1 MHRPRR
7 IFLTGFSGSGKSAV
21 AELVAAALGWRAL
34 DTDDIIEER
43 SGRSIPDIFARDGE
57 ARFRELEAEALREAA
72 GQADVVVATG
82 GGIVQSAANR
92 RLMADGGFVV
102 CLEGRPEVL
111 WQRLR
116 DAGGSA
122 TERPLLSGPDPLG
135 RIRALKARRQP
146 FYALADYTIHTDSL
160 DLPQV
165 AEEVV
170 QAWRRLSARA
180 ARDPDRLSS
189 EPAGAPAEGG
199 SASGGGAGEGACW
212 VNAESARYPVYVE
225 WGALARLGE
234 RLCNA
239 GLSGAAHIISDDHVW
254 HHYGEAALASLR
266 QAGFEADSYVVPAGE
281 ASKSLATASLLYEW
295 LASRRAE
302 RGHAVVALGGGMV
315 GDLAGF
321 TAATYLRGLPL
332 VHVPTSLLAMVDA
345 SIGGKVAVNL
355 SEAKNLVGAFY
366 QPRLVV
372 TDVSALTTL
381 PARELTSG
389 WAEVVK
395 QALIM
400 DPGLLST
407 LEARVADL
415 RRLEPE
421 VTEAVVRRNVE
432 LKAQVVSE
440 DERETTGRRTILNY
454 GHTVAHGLEAA
465 SEYEALLHGE
475 AVAVGMAA
483 AVEIGQ
489 RLGVTPPALAERQAA
504 VLASFGLPQA
514 APGIDPDRA
523 LAAMA
528 LDKKVSGRAV
538 RWVLLEDVGHPVLRD
553 DVPAT
558 LVRQAVRRACGVA
571 EKREGRRG

>member
-1 MHRPRR
+1 MQRPPR

-21 AELVAAALGWRAL
+21 AALVAAALGWRAL

-57 ARFRELEAEALREAA
+57 ARFRELEAEALRDPA
-72 GQADVVVATG
+72 GQVGVVVATG

-111 WQRLR
+111 WQRIR
-116 DAGGSA
+116 EAGGSA
-122 TERPLLSGPDPLG
+122 TERPLLAGPDPLG
-135 RIRALKARRQP
+135 RIRTLKAQRQP
-146 FYALADYTIHTDSL
+146 FYALADHTIHTDSL
-160 DLPQV
+160 DLSRV
-165 AEEVV
+165 AEEVLR
-170 QAWRRLSARA
+170 AWRRLSARV
-180 ARDPDRLSS
+180 ARDPDRLSG
-189 EPAGAPAEGG
+189 EPAGAA
-199 SASGGGAGEGACW
+199 AGEGAPTGRPACW

-234 RLCNA
+234 RLREA
-239 GLSGAAHIISDDHVW
+239 GLSGAAHVISDDRVW
-254 HHYGEAALASLR
+254 HHYGEAVVASLR
-266 QAGFEADSYVVPAGE
+266 GAGFEADSYVVPAGE
-281 ASKSLATASLLYEW
+281 ASKTLTTASHLYEW

-381 PARELTSG
+381 PAREITSG

-395 QALIM
+395 HALIM
-400 DPGLLST
+400 DPDLLST

-421 VTEAVVRRNVE
+421 VTTAVVRRNVE

-465 SEYEALLHGE
+465 SDYEALLHGE
-475 AVAVGMAA
+475 AVAVGMTAA
-483 AVEIGQ
+483 AEIGQ
-489 RLGVTPPALAERQAA
+489 RLGVTPPALAERQAV
-504 VLASFGLPQA
+504 VLASFGLPQEVA
-514 APGIDPDRA
+514 GIDPERA

-538 RWVLLEDVGHPVLRD
+538 RWVLLEDVGRPVLRD
-553 DVPAT
+553 DVPAA
-558 LVRQAVRRACGVA
+558 LVRQAVCRACGAA
-571 EKREGRRG
+571 EKRGGRRG

>member
-1 MHRPRR
+1 MERQRPRR

-21 AELVAAALGWRAL
+21 AARVAAALGWRAL

-72 GQADVVVATG
+72 RQTEVVVATG
-82 GGIVQSAANR
+82 GGIVQSTANR
-92 RLMADGGFVV
+92 RLMAGGGFVV
-102 CLEGRPEVL
+102 CLEGQPEVL
-111 WQRLR
+111 WRRLR

-122 TERPLLSGPDPLG
+122 TERPLLAGPDPLG
-135 RIRALKARRQP
+135 RIRALKAQRQP
-146 FYALADYTIHTDSL
+146 FYALADCTIHTDSL
-160 DLPQV
+160 NLSQV
-165 AEEVV
+165 AEDVV
-170 QAWRRLSARA
+170 HAWRRLSARA
-180 ARDPDRLSS
+180 ARDPDRLSG
-189 EPAGAPAEGG
+189 EPVGTP
-199 SASGGGAGEGACW
+199 AGEGAPTGRPACW
-212 VNAESARYPVYVE
+212 VDAESARYPVHVE
-225 WGALARLGE
+225 WGAMTRLGE
-234 RLCNA
+234 RLREA
-239 GLSGAAHIISDDHVW
+239 GLSGAAHVISDDHVW

-281 ASKSLATASLLYEW
+281 ASKSLTTASHLYEW

-389 WAEVVK
+389 WAEVAK
-395 QALIM
+395 HALIM
-400 DPGLLST
+400 DADLLST
-407 LEARVADL
+407 LETQVADL
-415 RRLEPE
+415 RRLEPG
-421 VTEAVVRRNVE
+421 VTAAVVRRNVE

-483 AVEIGQ
+483 AAEIGQ

-504 VLASFGLPQA
+504 VLASFGLPQE
-514 APGIDPDRA
+514 APGIDPERV
-523 LAAMA
+523 LAATA

-538 RWVLLEDVGHPVLRD
+538 RWVLLEDVGRPVLRD
-553 DVPAT
+553 DVPDA
-558 LVRQAVRRACGVA
+558 LVRQAVRRACGAA
-571 EKREGRRG
+571 EKRGGRRG

>member
-1 MHRPRR
+1 MATHRPPR
-7 IFLTGFSGSGKSAV
+7 IFLTGFSGTGKSAV
-21 AELVAAALGWRAL
+21 AALVAAALGWRAL

-43 SGRSIPDIFARDGE
+43 CGRSIPDIFARDGE
-57 ARFRELEAEALREAA
+57 ARFRELETDALREAA
-72 GQADVVVATG
+72 RQVDVVVATG

-92 RLMADGGFVV
+92 RLMGDGGFVV
-102 CLEGRPEVL
+102 CLEGRPDVL
-111 WQRLR
+111 WRRIR

-122 TERPLLSGPDPLG
+122 TERPLLAGADPLA
-135 RIRALKARRQP
+135 RIRALKRQRQP
-146 FYALADYTIHTDSL
+146 FYALADCTVHTDSL
-160 DLPQV
+160 TLPQV

-170 QAWRRLSARA
+170 RAWRRLSAQA
-180 ARDPDRLSS
+180 ARDPNRLSG
-189 EPAGAPAEGG
+189 EPAGGE
-199 SASGGGAGEGACW
+199 AGEDACW

-225 WGALARLGE
+225 WGALAHLGE
-234 RLCNA
+234 RLREA
-239 GLSGAAHIISDDHVW
+239 GLSGAAHVVSDDHVW
-254 HHYGEAALASLR
+254 HHYGEAVLASLR

-281 ASKSLATASLLYEW
+281 ASKTLTTASLLYEW
-295 LASRRAE
+295 LASRRVE

-372 TDVSALTTL
+372 ADVSALTTL

-395 QALIM
+395 HALIM
-400 DPGLLST
+400 DPDLLST
-407 LEARVADL
+407 LENRVADL

-421 VTEAVVRRNVE
+421 VTTAVVRRNVE

-440 DERETTGRRTILNY
+440 DERETTARRTILNY
-454 GHTVAHGLEAA
+454 GHTVAHGLETA
-465 SEYEALLHGE
+465 SDYEALLHGE

-483 AVEIGQ
+483 AAEIGQ
-489 RLGVTPPALAERQAA
+489 RLGLTPPALVERQAA
-504 VLASFGLPQA
+504 LLASFGLPWQA
-514 APGIDPDRA
+514 SGIDPERA

-538 RWVLLEDVGHPVLRD
+538 RWVLLEDVGCPVLRE
-553 DVPAT
+553 DVPAA

-571 EKREGRRG
+571 EKRGGHRG

>member
-1 MHRPRR
+1 MQRPRH

-21 AELVAAALGWRAL
+21 AALVAAALGWRAL
-34 DTDDIIEER
+34 DTDDMIQER

-72 GQADVVVATG
+72 RQVDVVVATG

-111 WQRLR
+111 WQRIR
-116 DAGGSA
+116 EAGSSA
-122 TERPLLSGPDPLG
+122 TERPLLAGPDPLG
-135 RIRALKARRQP
+135 RIRVLKARRQP
-146 FYALADYTIHTDSL
+146 FYALADYTAHTDGI

-170 QAWRRLSARA
+170 RAWRSLSARA
-180 ARDPDRLSS
+180 ARNPDRLSS
-189 EPAGAPAEGG
+189 EPVGAGAAED
-199 SASGGGAGEGACW
+199 ACW

-234 RLCNA
+234 RLREA
-239 GLSGAAHIISDDHVW
+239 GLSGAAHVISDDHVW
-254 HHYGEAALASLR
+254 HHYGEAVLASLR
-266 QAGFEADSYVVPAGE
+266 QAGFEADSYVMPAGE
-281 ASKSLATASLLYEW
+281 ASKTLATASHLYEW

-381 PARELTSG
+381 PARKLTSG

-395 QALIM
+395 HALIM
-400 DPGLLST
+400 DPDLLST
-407 LEARVADL
+407 LETRVADL

-421 VTEAVVRRNVE
+421 VTTAVVRGNVE

-475 AVAVGMAA
+475 AVAVGMVAA
-483 AVEIGQ
+483 AEIG
-489 RLGVTPPALAERQAA
+489 REMGVTPPALAERQAA
-504 VLASFGLPQA
+504 VLSSFALPQE
-514 APGIDPDRA
+514 APGIDPERA

-538 RWVLLEDVGHPVLRD
+538 RWVLLEGVGRPVLRD
-553 DVPAT
+553 DVPET
-558 LVRQAVRRACGVA
+558 LVRQAVRQACGAA
-571 EKREGRRG
+571 EKRGGRRG

>member
-1 MHRPRR
+1 MTMHRPRR

-21 AELVAAALGWRAL
+21 ARLVAAALGWRAL
-34 DTDDIIEER
+34 DTDDIIEQR
-43 SGRSIPDIFARDGE
+43 AGRSIPDIFAQDGE
-57 ARFRELEAEALREAA
+57 ARFRELETEALREAA
-72 GQADVVVATG
+72 GQVDVVVATG

-92 RLMADGGFVV
+92 RLMADGGFVI
-102 CLEGRPEVL
+102 CLEGQPEVL
-111 WQRLR
+111 WRRLR
-116 DAGGSA
+116 EAGGSA
-122 TERPLLSGPDPLG
+122 TERPLLAGPDPLG

-146 FYALADYTIHTDSL
+146 FYALADYTVHTDGL
-160 DLPQV
+160 GLPQV

-170 QAWRRLSARA
+170 RAWRRLSAQA
-180 ARDPDRLSS
+180 VRDPDRLSG
-189 EPAGAPAEGG
+189 EPADTTMGEGAPTGRP
-199 SASGGGAGEGACW
+199 ACW

-225 WGALARLGE
+225 WGALVRLGE
-234 RLCNA
+234 RLREA
-239 GLSGAAHIISDDHVW
+239 GLSGAAHVISDDHVW
-254 HHYGEAALASLR
+254 HRYGEAALASLR

-281 ASKSLATASLLYEW
+281 ASKSLTTASLLYEW

-321 TAATYLRGLPL
+321 AAATYLRGLPL

-345 SIGGKVAVNL
+345 SIGGKVAVDL
-355 SEAKNLVGAFY
+355 REAKNLVGAFY
-366 QPRLVV
+366 QSRLVV

-400 DPGLLST
+400 DRDLLST

-415 RRLEPE
+415 CRLEPE
-421 VTEAVVRRNVE
+421 VTTAVVRRNVE

-465 SEYEALLHGE
+465 SDYEALLHGE
-475 AVAVGMAA
+475 AVAVGMVAA
-483 AVEIGQ
+483 AEIG
-489 RLGVTPPALAERQAA
+489 REMGVTPAVLVERQAA
-504 VLASFGLPQA
+504 VLASFGLPWQ
-514 APGIDPDRA
+514 APGIDPERA
-523 LAAMA
+523 LAALA

-538 RWVLLEDVGHPVLRD
+538 RWVLLEDVGRTVLRD

-558 LVRQAVRRACGVA
+558 LVRQAVRRACGTA

>member
-1 MHRPRR
+1 MSMQRPRR

-21 AELVAAALGWRAL
+21 AALVAEALGWRAL

-72 GQADVVVATG
+72 RQVDVVVATG

-102 CLEGRPEVL
+102 CLEGQPEVL
-111 WQRLR
+111 WRRLR

-122 TERPLLSGPDPLG
+122 SERPLLAGPDPLG

-160 DLPQV
+160 ELPQV

-170 QAWRRLSARA
+170 RAWRRLSARA
-180 ARDPDRLSS
+180 VRNPDRLSG
-189 EPAGAPAEGG
+189 EPTGATAAE
-199 SASGGGAGEGACW
+199 ATCW

-234 RLCNA
+234 RLREA
-239 GLSGAAHIISDDHVW
+239 GLSGAAHVISDDHVW

-266 QAGFEADSYVVPAGE
+266 EAGFEADSYVVPAGE
-281 ASKSLATASLLYEW
+281 ASKSLTTASQLYEW

-321 TAATYLRGLPL
+321 IAATYLRGLPL

-345 SIGGKVAVNL
+345 SIGGKVAVDL
-355 SEAKNLVGAFY
+355 REAKNLVGAFY

-400 DPGLLST
+400 DPDLLST

-421 VTEAVVRRNVE
+421 VTTAVVRRNVE
-432 LKAQVVSE
+432 LKAQVVGE

-465 SEYEALLHGE
+465 GAYEALLHGE
-475 AVAVGMAA
+475 AVAVGMVAA
-483 AVEIGQ
+483 AEIG
-489 RLGVTPPALAERQAA
+489 REMGVTPAVVAERQAA
-504 VLASFGLPQA
+504 VLASFGLPWQ
-514 APGIDPDRA
+514 APGIDPERA
-523 LAAMA
+523 LAALA

-538 RWVLLEDVGHPVLRD
+538 RWVLLEDVGRPVLRD
-553 DVPAT
+553 DVPAS
-558 LVRQAVRRACGVA
+558 LVRQAMRRACGAA
-571 EKREGRRG
+571 EKRENRRG

>member
-1 MHRPRR
+1 MTIPRPRR

-21 AELVAAALGWRAL
+21 AGLVAAALGWRAL
-34 DTDDIIEER
+34 DTDGIIEER
-43 SGRSIPDIFARDGE
+43 AGRPISDIFARDRE
-57 ARFRELEAEALREAA
+57 ERFREMETEALREAA
-72 GQADVVVATG
+72 RQTEVVVATG

-102 CLEGRPEVL
+102 CLEGRPDIL

-122 TERPLLSGPDPLG
+122 TERPLLAGPDPLG

-146 FYALADYTIHTDSL
+146 FYALADYTVHTDSL
-160 DLPQV
+160 GLPQV

-170 QAWRRLSARA
+170 RAWRRLSARA
-180 ARDPDRLSS
+180 ARDPDRLSDL
-189 EPAGAPAEGG
+189 PAGQEG
-199 SASGGGAGEGACW
+199 ATGAGAGDHPACW

-234 RLCNA
+234 RLREA
-239 GLSGAAHIISDDHVW
+239 GLSGAAHVISDDQVW
-254 HHYGEAALASLR
+254 HHYGEAILASLR
-266 QAGFEADSYVVPAGE
+266 QASFEADSYVVPAGE
-281 ASKSLATASLLYEW
+281 ASKTLTTASHLYEW
-295 LASRRAE
+295 LASRRVE

-372 TDVSALTTL
+372 TDISALTTL

-395 QALIM
+395 HALIM
-400 DPGLLST
+400 DPDLLST
-407 LEARVADL
+407 LETRVADL

-421 VTEAVVRRNVE
+421 VTTAVVRRNVE

-440 DERETTGRRTILNY
+440 DEQETTGRRTILNY

-465 SEYEALLHGE
+465 SDYEALLHGE

-483 AVEIGQ
+483 AAEIGQ
-489 RLGVTPPALAERQAA
+489 RLGMTPLALAERQAA
-504 VLASFGLPQA
+504 VLSSFGLPQE
-514 APGIDPDRA
+514 APGIDPERA

-538 RWVLLEDVGHPVLRD
+538 RWVLLEGVGHPVLRD

>member
-1 MHRPRR
+1 MHPPRR

-21 AELVAAALGWRAL
+21 AGLVAAALGWRAL
-34 DTDDIIEER
+34 DIDDIIEER
-43 SGRSIPDIFARDGE
+43 AGRSIPDIFVQDGE
-57 ARFRELEAEALREAA
+57 ARFREMEAEALREAA
-72 GQADVVVATG
+72 AQIEVVVATG

-102 CLEGRPEVL
+102 CLEGQPEVL
-111 WQRLR
+111 WRRLC

-122 TERPLLSGPDPLG
+122 PERPLLTGPDPLG

-146 FYALADYTIHTDSL
+146 FYALADYTVHTDGL
-160 DLPQV
+160 DLHQV
-165 AEEVV
+165 ADEVV
-170 QAWRRLSARA
+170 RAWRRFAARA
-180 ARDPDRLSS
+180 ARDPDRLTGLPIDTRTS
-189 EPAGAPAEGG
+189 EDAP
-199 SASGGGAGEGACW
+199 CW

-234 RLCNA
+234 RLREA
-239 GLSGAAHIISDDHVW
+239 GLSGAAHVISDDQVW
-254 HHYGEAALASLR
+254 HHYGEAVLASLR
-266 QAGFEADSYVVPAGE
+266 QAGFEAGGYVVPAGE
-281 ASKSLATASLLYEW
+281 ASKTLATASLLYQW

-321 TAATYLRGLPL
+321 VAATYLRGLPL

-355 SEAKNLVGAFY
+355 REAKNLVGAFY

-381 PARELTSG
+381 PVRELTSG

-395 QALIM
+395 HAMIM
-400 DPGLLST
+400 DPDLLSI
-407 LEARVADL
+407 LEHRAADL
-415 RRLEPE
+415 RRLEPAA
-421 VTEAVVRRNVE
+421 TTAVVRRNVE

-465 SEYEALLHGE
+465 SEYEVVLHGE
-475 AVAVGMAA
+475 AVAVGMTAA
-483 AVEIGQ
+483 AEIG
-489 RLGVTPPALAERQAA
+489 RELGVTPPALVERQAA
-504 VLASFGLPQA
+504 VLASFGLPWQ
-514 APGIDPDRA
+514 APGIDAGRV
-523 LAAMA
+523 LEAMA

-538 RWVLLEDVGHPVLRD
+538 RWVLLEDVGRPVLRD
-553 DVPAT
+553 DVPAS
-558 LVRQAVRRACGVA
+558 LVRQVVRRACGAVG
-571 EKREGRRG
+571 KRGGRRG

>member
-1 MHRPRR
+1 MERQRPQR

-21 AELVAAALGWRAL
+21 AALVAAALGWRAL
-34 DTDDIIEER
+34 DTDGIIQER
-43 SGRSIPDIFARDGE
+43 AGRSIPDIFARDGE
-57 ARFRELEAEALREAA
+57 ARFRELETEALREAA

-82 GGIVQSAANR
+82 GGIVQSATNR
-92 RLMADGGFVV
+92 RLMAGGGFVV

-111 WQRLR
+111 WQRIR
-116 DAGGSA
+116 EAGHSA
-122 TERPLLSGPDPLG
+122 TERPLLAGPDPLS
-135 RIRALKARRQP
+135 RIRALKEQRQP
-146 FYALADYTIHTDSL
+146 FYALADYTIHTDGI
-160 DLPQV
+160 DLPRV

-170 QAWRRLSARA
+170 RAWRRLSARA
-180 ARDPDRLSS
+180 ARDPDRLLS
-189 EPAGAPAEGG
+189 EPAGAT
-199 SASGGGAGEGACW
+199 AGEGSCW

-234 RLCNA
+234 RLREA
-239 GLSGAAHIISDDHVW
+239 GLSGAAHVISDEHVW
-254 HHYGEAALASLR
+254 HHYGETVLASLR
-266 QAGFEADSYVVPAGE
+266 QAGFEADSYVMPAGE
-281 ASKSLATASLLYEW
+281 ASKTLATASQLYEW

-302 RGHAVVALGGGMV
+302 RRHAVVALGGGMV

-395 QALIM
+395 HAVIM
-400 DPGLLST
+400 DADLLST
-407 LEARVADL
+407 LETRVADL
-415 RRLEPE
+415 RRLEPDM
-421 VTEAVVRRNVE
+421 TTAVVRRNVE

-483 AVEIGQ
+483 AAEIGQ

-504 VLASFGLPQA
+504 VLACFGLPQE
-514 APGIDPDRA
+514 APGIDPERA

-528 LDKKVSGRAV
+528 LDKKVSSRAA
-538 RWVLLEDVGHPVLRD
+538 RWVLLEGVGRPVLRD
-553 DVPAT
+553 DVPDT
-558 LVRQAVRRACGVA
+558 LVRQAVRQACGAA
-571 EKREGRRG
+571 EKRGGRRG

>member
-1 MHRPRR
+1 MQRPRR

-21 AELVAAALGWRAL
+21 AALVAAALGWRAL
-34 DTDDIIEER
+34 DTDDIIQER
-43 SGRSIPDIFARDGE
+43 SGRSIPDIFAQDGE

-72 GQADVVVATG
+72 RQVDVVVATG

-122 TERPLLSGPDPLG
+122 TERPLLAGPDPLA
-135 RIRALKARRQP
+135 RIRALKAQRQP
-146 FYALADYTIHTDSL
+146 FYALADYTIDTDDL

-170 QAWRRLSARA
+170 RAWRRLPARA
-180 ARDPDRLSS
+180 AHNPDRLSS
-189 EPAGAPAEGG
+189 EPVGTR
-199 SASGGGAGEGACW
+199 AGEGACW

-234 RLCNA
+234 RLRQA
-239 GLSGAAHIISDDHVW
+239 GLSGAAHVISDDHVW

-281 ASKSLATASLLYEW
+281 ASKTLATASHLYEW
-295 LASRRAE
+295 LVSRRAE

-332 VHVPTSLLAMVDA
+332 VHVPTSLLGMVDA

-389 WAEVVK
+389 WAEAVK
-395 QALIM
+395 HALIM
-400 DPGLLST
+400 DPDLLST
-407 LEARVADL
+407 LETRVVEL

-421 VTEAVVRRNVE
+421 VTTAVVRRNVE
-432 LKAQVVSE
+432 LKAQVVSD

-454 GHTVAHGLEAA
+454 GHTVAHGLEAS

-483 AVEIGQ
+483 AADIGQ

-504 VLASFGLPQA
+504 VLSSFGLPQG
-514 APGIDPDRA
+514 APGIDPERA

-538 RWVLLEDVGHPVLRD
+538 RWVLLEDLGRPVLRD
-553 DVPAT
+553 DVPDT
-558 LVRQAVRRACGVA
+558 LVRQAVRQACAAA
-571 EKREGRRG
+571 EKRGGRRG

>member
-1 MHRPRR
+1 MATQRPRR

-21 AELVAAALGWRAL
+21 AAFVAATLGWRAL

-57 ARFRELEAEALREAA
+57 ARFRELEIEALRETAR
-72 GQADVVVATG
+72 QVDVVVATG
-82 GGIVQSAANR
+82 GGIVQSAVNR

-102 CLEGRPEVL
+102 CLEGQPEVL
-111 WQRLR
+111 WRRLR

-146 FYALADYTIHTDSL
+146 SYALADYTIHTDNL
-160 DLPQV
+160 EPPQV
-165 AEEVV
+165 AEEVLG
-170 QAWRRLSARA
+170 AWRRLSARA
-180 ARDPDRLSS
+180 ARDPDRLSG
-189 EPAGAPAEGG
+189 EPASADASEGT
-199 SASGGGAGEGACW
+199 CW

-234 RLCNA
+234 RLRGV
-239 GLSGAAHIISDDHVW
+239 GLSGAAHVISDDHVW
-254 HHYGEAALASLR
+254 HHYGEAALASPR

-281 ASKSLATASLLYEW
+281 ASKNLTTASLLYEW

-321 TAATYLRGLPL
+321 AAATYLRGLPL
-332 VHVPTSLLAMVDA
+332 VHAPTSLLAMVDA
-345 SIGGKVAVNL
+345 SIGGKAAVNL

-381 PARELTSG
+381 PVRELTSG
-389 WAEVVK
+389 WAEVAK
-395 QALIM
+395 HALIM
-400 DPGLLST
+400 DPDLLST

-421 VTEAVVRRNVE
+421 VTTAVVRRNVE

-475 AVAVGMAA
+475 AVAIGMVAA
-483 AVEIGQ
+483 AAIGQ
-489 RLGVTPPALAERQAA
+489 EMGVTPAALVERQAA
-504 VLASFGLPQA
+504 VLAAFGLPQEA
-514 APGIDPDRA
+514 SGIDPERA
-523 LAAMA
+523 LAAVA

-538 RWVLLEDVGHPVLRD
+538 RWVLLEDVGCPVLRD
-553 DVPAT
+553 DVPAA
-558 LVRQAVRRACGVA
+558 LVRQAVRRACGA
-571 EKREGRRG
+571 SAKRESRRG

>member
-1 MHRPRR
+1 
-7 IFLTGFSGSGKSAV
+7 
-21 AELVAAALGWRAL
+21 
-34 DTDDIIEER
+34 
-43 SGRSIPDIFARDGE
+43 
-57 ARFRELEAEALREAA
+57 
-72 GQADVVVATG
+72 VATG

-102 CLEGRPEVL
+102 CLEGRPDVL

-122 TERPLLSGPDPLG
+122 TERPLLAGPDPLG

-146 FYALADYTIHTDSL
+146 FYALADYTVHTDSL
-160 DLPQV
+160 NLPQV

-170 QAWRRLSARA
+170 RAWRRLSARA
-180 ARDPDRLSS
+180 ARDPDRLSG
-189 EPAGAPAEGG
+189 EPAGATM
-199 SASGGGAGEGACW
+199 GEDACW

-234 RLCNA
+234 RLRES
-239 GLSGAAHIISDDHVW
+239 GLSGAAHVISDEHVW

-266 QAGFEADSYVVPAGE
+266 QAGLEADSYVVPAGE
-281 ASKSLATASLLYEW
+281 ASKTLTTASHLYEW

-395 QALIM
+395 HALIM
-400 DPGLLST
+400 DPDLLSM
-407 LEARVADL
+407 LETRVADL

-421 VTEAVVRRNVE
+421 VTTAVVRRNVE

-475 AVAVGMAA
+475 AVAVGMVAA
-483 AVEIGQ
+483 AEIGR
-489 RLGVTPPALAERQAA
+489 RLGVTPPGLSERQAA
-504 VLASFGLPQA
+504 VLSSFGLPWQT
-514 APGIDPDRA
+514 PGIDPERA
-523 LAAMA
+523 LAAIA

-538 RWVLLEDVGHPVLRD
+538 RWVLLEGVGRPVLRD
-553 DVPAT
+553 DVPDT
-558 LVRQAVRRACGVA
+558 LVRQAVRRACGAA
-571 EKREGRRG
+571 EKRGGRRG